1 MRIAAFDFGSNAL
14 KCLVANVTAK
24 KLSYLEDIRIQ
35 TRLGSSADPSAAL
48 SVRAI
53 DNTIHD
59 VRFIQNAILR
69 DLQVTECLAVGTQAL
84 RTASNAKAFVRKL
97 KRETGISLKIISA
110 EEEAQLAWEGAT
122 GSLKNTQ
129 QPVTLFDSGGAS
141 TEIIQGHGKQIE
153 HSISMP
159 VGAVNLAIC
168 YIFND
173 PPTDYELKV
182 LSSVLAD
189 IKIPLQAKGN
199 LNGIGGGIV
208 ACAKLLYG
216 KEPDDFYELDGYRI
230 TLGDLNAL
238 LKELTPLSIDQR
250 NKLPGM
256 ETDRSDI
263 IIPALL
269 LYITLM
275 EKLGYQKLSVCIR
288 GLRHGLIQRYRI

>member
-1 MRIAAFDFGSNAL
+1 MRVAAFDFGSNAL

-59 VRFIQNAILR
+59 VRFIQNAVLS
-69 DLQVTECLAVGTQAL
+69 DLEVTECLAVGTQAL
-84 RTASNAKAFVRKL
+84 RTASNARMFVRQL
-97 KRETGISLKIISA
+97 KRETGISLKIINA

-122 GSLKNTQ
+122 GNLKNTQ

-141 TEIIQGHGKQIE
+141 TEIIQGMGKQIE
-153 HSISMP
+153 QSISLP

-182 LSSVLAD
+182 LTSVLAD

-199 LNGIGGGIV
+199 LIGIGGGIV

-230 TLGDLNAL
+230 KLADLNAL
-238 LKELTPLSIDQR
+238 LKELSPLSIDQR

-263 IIPALL
+263 IVPALL
-269 LYITLM
+269 LYITIM

-288 GLRHGLIQRYRI
+288 GLRHGLIQRYSI